1 MPRIWLGVLCGFI
14 FGALAAAFM
23 IPMQFT
29 DKRAAIT
36 GAFINRFSI
45 GDALITKAYAPIVG
59 LGAIG
64 GLIIGLIVSRFGR

>member
-1 MPRIWLGVLCGFI
+1 MWAYLRR
-14 FGALAAAFM
+14 AAAFM

-36 GAFINRFSI
+36 AAFINRFSI
-45 GDALITKAYAPIVG
+45 GFVIVQSNCRGPADALMTKAYAPIVG

-64 GLIIGLIVSRFGR
+64 G